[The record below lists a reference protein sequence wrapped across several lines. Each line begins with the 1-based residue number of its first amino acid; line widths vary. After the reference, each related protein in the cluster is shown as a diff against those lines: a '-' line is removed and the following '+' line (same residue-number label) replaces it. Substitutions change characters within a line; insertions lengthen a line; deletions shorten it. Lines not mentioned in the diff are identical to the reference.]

1 MPSIYDA
8 HITEVPIAAPA
19 VPPQLQALIA
29 AEVARQVEPLV
40 SEIATLEATNAAL
53 VDRLAVL
60 EGLSSPPIET
70 GTGEVLLSQPTPS
83 PPDPAIS
90 EEIIQ
95 LRADLEMFN
104 EARALEIATDRRRIA
119 ALEVPPEVHVQPK
132 QRNQGDILRALL
144 ATTANGKMLQ
154 NTARAK
160 MGISKSAFSRLLHT
174 IEGSVKYEPYHKD
187 RRQNVLVLVNKNE

>member
-1 MPSIYDA
+1 MNCKNSILDESFAPSATVLPQVTLQLREVLARMDA
-8 HITEVPIAAPA
+8 QDELITDLKAEIAALKAEKATSTPPVKTA
-19 VPPQLQALIA
+19 TEEVESPQQVPP
-29 AEVARQVEPLV
+29 V
-40 SEIATLEATNAAL
+40 
-53 VDRLAVL
+53 
-60 EGLSSPPIET
+60 
-70 GTGEVLLSQPTPS
+70 
-83 PPDPAIS
+83 PDPAIS